1 MKLCDGDGEV
11 EYGYIIG
18 HHHQHHT
25 TFPPLHVFQQ
35 TPRMSTKTIYEECSL
50 VILSTDSDIH

>member
-18 HHHQHHT
+18 HQHHT
-25 TFPPLHVFQQ
+25 TFPPLHVSQQ